1 MFLKWSLMVFKKH
14 FFFLVFLLFIPLTA
28 VGEVLFPD
36 PTGDGL
42 NAAYSKTS
50 RVELE
55 RQVEEGLP
63 SAEYMM
69 GMIYL
74 SGDAAW
80 GVQPDYKKA
89 FSLLHRA
96 WCDDVFD
103 AGYALSTM
111 YYKGLG
117 VDKDLSKVRSFVLK
131 SGENGYI
138 KSQRTLGL
146 AYKGDVLQSVFDK
159 DIEKSIFWF
168 EKAAINGDQ
177 LSAANLS
184 VIYGGDGV
192 LHDEKKSFEW
202 KKRAASAKYG
212 NSRFVQFLK
221 LAEFYEKGV
230 GTDKDLVQAY
240 KYYDLSGSAGAK
252 GKQRIA
258 KEMTQEQIDEA
269 IRKSQ
274 EWQKEHNVQVGG
286 GFIRRAN

>member
-1 MFLKWSLMVFKKH
+1 MFKKH
-14 FFFLVFLLFIPLTA
+14 FFFLMFLLFVPLTA

-80 GVQPDYKKA
+80 GVQPDYEKA

-117 VDKDLSKVRSFVLK
+117 VDKDPAKVRSYVLN
-131 SGENGYI
+131 SGENGHI

-146 AYKGDVLQSVFDK
+146 AYKGDVLQSVFDR
-159 DIEKSIFWF
+159 DIEKSVFWF

-202 KKRAASAKYG
+202 KKKAASAKYG
-212 NSRFVQFLK
+212 NSRFVQFLT

-240 KYYDLSGSAGAK
+240 KYYDLSGSAGVE
-252 GKQRIA
+252 GKQRLA
-258 KEMTQEQIDEA
+258 DEMTQHQIDEA
-269 IRKSQ
+269 LRQSQ
-274 EWQKEHNVQVGG
+274 EWQEDHNVQIGG
-286 GFIRRAN
+286 GSIRRVE